1 MKKGTLFMP
10 IVTMFMLMG
19 VLCSCEKQKTVPEVG
34 TLTAYYAKEDFSA
47 NEREYKKGELICD
60 SNDPLN
66 QVSDEDENNYRYTGD
81 DGGDEYSWLLP
92 KSKVEKRTYKMNQL
106 SPSDIDGKAYF
117 VAENGCVARIFW
129 SNSNGHGFYN
139 WDGKEEKYKDEERY
153 KECFVLS
160 AELLSSWNN
169 SKYLF
174 EEQLNEKLGNIELY
188 CENKYRGYDHL
199 IGFVEEGW
207 YNKEEYGGNKSAYD
221 KDGKLLVDQ
230 WEADG
235 IPEYISIAYIAEEDA
250 LYINGTL
257 YRRCPESEVVAK
269 GLSLVANIPESSNNE
284 TSTIVII
291 DNDDNDNVSEYS
303 RYFGKWSNYIVSE
316 GQRAKVYSATIYSDM
331 TAEWTLFMP
340 DGSVNTTMSFS
351 QCVFQDGYVYFTD
364 NGDIS
369 IKGTPRFR
377 LGPNGLQTAD
387 GDDLVKE

>member
-1 MKKGTLFMP
+1 MEKETLFMS
-10 IVTMFMLMG
+10 ILAIFMVVG
-19 VLCSCEKQKTVPEVG
+19 VLCSCEKQKTAPEVG

-66 QVSDEDENNYRYTGD
+66 HVSDEDENNYRYTGD

-92 KSKVEKRTYKMNQL
+92 KSKVEKKTYIMNQL
-106 SPSDIDGKAYF
+106 TPTDIDGKAYF

-139 WDGKEEKYKDEERY
+139 WNGKEEKYREGERY

-160 AELLSSWNN
+160 AELLSSWDN
-169 SKYLF
+169 SKHLF

-188 CENKYRGYDHL
+188 CENRYREYDHL
-199 IGFVEEGW
+199 IGFVEESW
-207 YNKEEYGGNKSAYD
+207 NDKEGYGDGKSAYD

-230 WEADG
+230 WEIDG
-235 IPEYISIAYIAEEDA
+235 IPDYISIAYIAEEDA
-250 LYINGTL
+250 LYIDGTL
-257 YRRCPESEVVAK
+257 YSRCSESEVMAK
-269 GLSLVANIPESSNNE
+269 GLSLVANIPESSDNE
-284 TSTIVII
+284 SSDIVTT
-291 DNDDNDNVSEYS
+291 DNDNISSEYS
-303 RYFGKWSNYIVSE
+303 RYFGKWSNYIISE

-331 TAEWTLFMP
+331 TAEWILFMP
-340 DGSVNTTMSFS
+340 DGSVNTTMNFS